1 MPDLTVQVR
10 DRDIIV
16 SKPSD
21 GLAITYRKD
30 GFAPMLVAIDDIRD
44 KLTPE
49 ELRFI
54 PRAWKAAFEKAKSL
68 KAVST
73 TPWSRKSPEPARRGA
88 NGGFSDIKSPGTT

>member
-1 MPDLTVQVR
+1 VQVR

-21 GLAITYRKD
+21 GLSITYRKD

-44 KLTPE
+44 KPTLE

-54 PRAWKAAFEKAKSL
+54 PRAWKAALEKAKSL
-68 KAVST
+68 G
-73 TPWSRKSPEPARRGA
+73 WL
-88 NGGFSDIKSPGTT
+88 N

>member
-1 MPDLTVQVR
+1 MQVR

-21 GLAITYRKD
+21 GLSITYRKD

-44 KLTPE
+44 KPTPE

-68 KAVST
+68 G
-73 TPWSRKSPEPARRGA
+73 WL
-88 NGGFSDIKSPGTT
+88 N

>member
-21 GLAITYRKD
+21 GLSITYRKD

-44 KLTPE
+44 RPTPE
-49 ELRFI
+49 ELASSHARGER
-54 PRAWKAAFEKAKSL
+54 PL
-68 KAVST
+68 
-73 TPWSRKSPEPARRGA
+73 RKQSHSAG
-88 NGGFSDIKSPGTT
+88 